1 MPYRSPPSLIIP
13 SCRRLFHQSA
23 VVRATHYETLRIPVT
38 ASAKEIKTAFYHLSK
53 LSHPD
58 RNPTDPTA
66 STRFVHISEAYAV
79 LRSPEKRQRY
89 DRDLGLHHHQ
99 HRPSHPVHPTAPAQ
113 SHYGPAGGRAP
124 SGLSRRRA
132 TFRGAPA
139 SFYRSGGWGEHSA
152 KRRAAQESSSGTT
165 GGEARPKTEG
175 GMGWG
180 QSAWVAAEEAR
191 HFDRESHLRTFRNH
205 ERRMKG
211 RAAAAAGKGEGGGG
225 GGGEREGESGGRGML
240 GDFLIVSGLIFG
252 GIAAPWWVPG
262 LWGRGERRRDG
273 V

>member
-1 MPYRSPPSLIIP
+1 MPYRSLPPLIP
-13 SCRRLFHQSA
+13 SCRRFLHHSA
-23 VVRATHYETLRIPVT
+23 VLHATHYETLRIQTT

-66 STRFVHISEAYAV
+66 STRFVHISEAYAT

-89 DRDLGLHHHQ
+89 DRDLGLHHH
-99 HRPSHPVHPTAPAQ
+99 HPHPSHAIHPAAAPAQ

-152 KRRAAQESSSGTT
+152 KRRAAQENSSGTT

-191 HFDRESHLRTFRNH
+191 HFDRGSHLRTFRNH

-211 RAAAAAGKGEGGGG
+211 RAAAAAGKGE
-225 GGGEREGESGGRGML
+225 EGRGRGML
-240 GDFLIVSGLIFG
+240 RDFLIVSGLVFV

-262 LWGRGERRRDG
+262 LWGRGDKRKEG